1 MDPTRRGNISTHHL
15 LTPGRGYFPIGVRRR
30 AGPWFGYKTR
40 DSAMSKEPGADT
52 QSFAAAEKPRA
63 DRSDRQVKNRCDFFA
78 SHALQSDQQNNSTLL
93 IGELGD
99 RGWRMRRPDLTAR
112 EVATLA

>member
-1 MDPTRRGNISTHHL
+1 MHYL
-15 LTPGRGYFPIGVRRR
+15 LTPGRGYFPMGVWCR
-30 AGPWFGYKTR
+30 AGPWFGYKAR
-40 DSAMSKEPGADT
+40 DSAMRKEPGADT
-52 QSFAAAEKPRA
+52 QSFAAAEKLRA

-99 RGWRMRRPDLTAR
+99 SAFEIAQLEIRRLIGRDCQIRVMFL
-112 EVATLA
+112 

>member
-1 MDPTRRGNISTHHL
+1 MRDL
-15 LTPGRGYFPIGVRRR
+15 LTPGRGYFPMGVRCR

-40 DSAMSKEPGADT
+40 DSAMRKEPGADT

-63 DRSDRQVKNRCDFFA
+63 DRSDRQVKNCCDFFA

-99 RGWRMRRPDLTAR
+99 TTFEIAQLETRRLIGRDCQIRVMFL
-112 EVATLA
+112 